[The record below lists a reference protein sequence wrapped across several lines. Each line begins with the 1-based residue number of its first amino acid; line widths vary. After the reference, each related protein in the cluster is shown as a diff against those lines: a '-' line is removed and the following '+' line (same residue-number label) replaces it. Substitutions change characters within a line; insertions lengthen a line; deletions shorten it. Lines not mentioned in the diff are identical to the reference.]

1 MPKLHVVVV
10 AYNRPVALRGL
21 IDSFILQRPSNF
33 DWSMTIVHD
42 GPASDEVRKTVS
54 LYEND
59 PRVCFIETEG
69 RIGNWGMHNR
79 RMMFNLINAAP
90 GDFILN
96 TNDDNF
102 YVPRFV
108 EFMMKETLARNTV
121 FVYCDFL
128 HHNFG
133 HDIME
138 AYPQTNHI
146 DMGAFITDF
155 ALAKEINFPHGDDFP
170 GADGKFAEEVAEIC
184 KKRGLR
190 MVHVPKV
197 LFVHN

>member
-1 MPKLHVVVV
+1 MSKLHIVVV

-21 IDSFILQRPSNF
+21 IDSFILQKKSQW
-33 DWSMTIVHD
+33 DWSMTIIHD
-42 GPASDEVRKTVS
+42 GPASDEVHKTVN
-54 LYEND
+54 LYEDD
-59 PRVCFIETEG
+59 PRVCFIETDV
-69 RIGNWGMHNR
+69 RIGNWGMGNR

-96 TNDDNF
+96 TNDDNY
-102 YVPRFV
+102 YVPSFLNL
-108 EFMMKETLARNTV
+108 MMKETLTRNTV

-128 HHNFG
+128 HHNFD
-133 HDIME
+133 HDIMQ

-155 ALAKEINFPHGDDFP
+155 ALAKEIGFPHGDDFP
-170 GADGKFAEEVAEIC
+170 AGDGKFAEEVVEIC

-190 MVHVPKV
+190 IVHVPKV